1 MLDNI
6 SLFQGEIFRE
16 NLMGAVMQKTV
27 FIVDDN
33 AINLAVAKEALDNK
47 YRVRTFA
54 SSKAMFRVLEKEM
67 PNLIL
72 LDIEMPEMDGFET
85 LSKLKR
91 NSLTKDIPV
100 IFLTVLKD
108 AETEVLGF
116 QMGVVDFISKPFSS
130 PVLRNR
136 IKTHLDTDEII
147 RERIADIQNLNNA
160 FVHTLA
166 DMVESRD
173 DNTGGH
179 IERITSYIKIL
190 VGSMAER
197 GVYADDLAKIDIDLM
212 VSSARLHDVGKIAIP
227 DAILNK
233 PDKLTDEEI
242 EIMQRHCEAGDRIIN
257 NIMLKTNNSELLQNA
272 KLIINAHHE
281 RWDGRGYPR
290 GLSGTEIPLQA
301 RIMAIVDV
309 YDALVSK
316 RSYKKAFT
324 PEEAI
329 EIIMQ
334 GAGNQFDPYIAESF
348 CRAKALLEAAE

>member
-1 MLDNI
+1 
-6 SLFQGEIFRE
+6 
-16 NLMGAVMQKTV
+16 MQKTTQNEAGKSAEKMIYV
-27 FIVDDN
+27 VDDN
-33 AINLAVAKEALDNK
+33 AINLAVAKEALEGK

-54 SSKAMFRVLEKEM
+54 SAKMMFEVLKKEQ

-72 LDIEMPEMDGFET
+72 LDIEMPDMDGFEA

-91 NSLTKDIPV
+91 NRLTKDIPI
-100 IFLTVLKD
+100 IFVTVLKD
-108 AETEVLGF
+108 VETEVLGF

-136 IKTHLDTDEII
+136 IKTHINTDEII
-147 RERIADIQNLNNA
+147 KERTADIQKLNNA

-166 DMVESRD
+166 DMVEGRD
-173 DNTGGH
+173 ENTHGH

-190 VGSMAER
+190 VESMIKR
-197 GVYADDLAKIDIDLM
+197 DVYTEELAKIDMDLL
-212 VSSARLHDVGKIAIP
+212 VSSARLHDVGKIAVP
-227 DAILNK
+227 GAILNK
-233 PDKLTDEEI
+233 PDKLTDDEI
-242 EIMQRHCEAGDRIIN
+242 EIVQKHCEEGDKIIN
-257 NIMLKTNNSELLQNA
+257 DIMLKTNNSELLQNA
-272 KLIINAHHE
+272 RLIINAHHE
-281 RWDGRGYPR
+281 RWDGRGYPN
-290 GLSGTEIPLQA
+290 GLSGASIPLQA

-324 PEEAI
+324 PEQAI

-348 CRAKALLEAAE
+348 CEAQELLEAIE